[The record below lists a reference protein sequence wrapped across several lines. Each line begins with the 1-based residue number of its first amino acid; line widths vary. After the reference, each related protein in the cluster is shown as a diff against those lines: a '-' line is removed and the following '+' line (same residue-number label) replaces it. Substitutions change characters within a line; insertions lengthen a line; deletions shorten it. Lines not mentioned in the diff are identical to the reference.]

1 MSHRPAVAD
10 VCDVCGGTLVARA
23 DDTAE
28 AVRAR
33 LRDYHQKTRPVL
45 ELFRA
50 KEVVLEV
57 DADRPVD
64 EVQAEIRGRLGVG

>member
-1 MSHRPAVAD
+1 VAD
-10 VCDVCGGTLVARA
+10 VCDVCGGQLVARA
-23 DDTAE
+23 DDTPE

-33 LRDYHQKTRPVL
+33 LRDYHAKTRPVL

-57 DADRPVD
+57 DAVRPAA
-64 EVQAEIRGRLGVG
+64 EVQAEIRKRLGV